1 MSNRSEPTA
10 FPPFPVPD
18 PLTRFFWEGANQ
30 GKLMVLQCRTCSK
43 YIHPPRPVCRFCL
56 SLDLAPSEVSGR
68 ASLYT
73 WTVSEHAFHP
83 FFADKLPYVY
93 ATVELVEQPGL
104 RLITNIIECP
114 LSDLQIEMPL
124 EVSFRE
130 LAPELTVPMFRP
142 AM

>member
-1 MSNRSEPTA
+1 MENHPEPA
-10 FPPFPVPD
+10 VSPPRPTPD
-18 PLTRFFWEGANQ
+18 PLTEFFWEGANRRQ
-30 GKLMVLQCRTCSK
+30 LLVLQCQTCLK

-56 SLDLAPSEVSGR
+56 SSNLAPSEVSGQ

-73 WTVSEHAFHP
+73 WTVTEHAFHP

-104 RLITNIIECP
+104 RLITNIVECP
-114 LSDLQIEMPL
+114 LSDLRIEMPL
-124 EVSFRE
+124 EVTFRE

-142 AM
+142 AV